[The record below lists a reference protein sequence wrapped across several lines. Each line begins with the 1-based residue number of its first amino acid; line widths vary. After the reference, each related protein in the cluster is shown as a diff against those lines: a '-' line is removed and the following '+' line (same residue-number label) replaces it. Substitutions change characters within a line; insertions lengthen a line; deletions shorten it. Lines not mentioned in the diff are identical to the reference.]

1 MITIFIVCILN
12 ENANFFPTLFGGKHL
27 KNKNLGPSF
36 NPCLLQN
43 SLLCMYVRMYVR
55 TYVLAVINTTVFQG
69 PLQINEVCY
78 GIIKV

>member
-27 KNKNLGPSF
+27 KNQNLGPSF

-43 SLLCMYVRMYVR
+43 SLLCMYVH

-69 PLQINEVCY
+69 PLQINEVCF